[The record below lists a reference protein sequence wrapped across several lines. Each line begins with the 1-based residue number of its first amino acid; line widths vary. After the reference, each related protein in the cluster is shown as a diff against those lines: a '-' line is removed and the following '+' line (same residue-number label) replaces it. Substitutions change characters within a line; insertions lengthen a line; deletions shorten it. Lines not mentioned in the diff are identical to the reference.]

1 MYMSYKRPSPKRK
14 RGKRGKTGYAVA
26 YEGQHQ
32 KGGMRGDRRSTSS
45 VTYYEIHTS
54 QLTGA
59 SLSIC
64 VGRTIPSEPGK
75 YILFAEECVDF
86 KTV

>member
-45 VTYYEIHTS
+45 MTYYEIHTS

-59 SLSIC
+59 SFSIC
-64 VGRTIPSEPGK
+64 VGRSTP
-75 YILFAEECVDF
+75 
-86 KTV
+86 TVERCQRAGSDHLV